1 MKLSEIKEIKKTVDD
16 WREAVENILDGEVD
30 FELNDYRF
38 IHDDNIDE
46 IMVDELESD
55 EYILGCFNSWFLA
68 DVTGIDCDVIDAM
81 QKADAYEAVGKLI
94 ISLGKIEELQQEYVS
109 ADGYGHH
116 FNHWD
121 GGEIELNFSGRGLYH
136 VFRIN

>member
-16 WREAVENILDGEVD
+16 WREVIENILDGEVD
-30 FELNDYRF
+30 FKVDDYRF
-38 IHDDNIDE
+38 IHDDDIDK

-55 EYILGCFNSWFLA
+55 EYILGCFNSWFIA

-81 QKADAYEAVGKLI
+81 QKAEAYRAIGKLI
-94 ISLGKIEELQQEYVS
+94 ISLGKIDELQQEYVRS
-109 ADGYGHH
+109 DSYGHH

-121 GGEIELNFSGRGLYH
+121 GGEIELNFTGHGLYH